1 MADDE
6 EDPDGPD
13 SWLVTY
19 ADAITLL
26 MAFFV
31 VLISFSKI
39 DLVTYEAVKSGINEN
54 VSGSSSSDRPLYQVY
69 NAVDSIVLDSTDVDE
84 SVVQVGFDNEGVVVD
99 FASGSFFR
107 AGSTELTPIAR
118 EFLNRV
124 RRELQTPPFDLFRLD
139 VEGHTDDSP
148 INSESFP
155 SNWELSASRAATV
168 VRFYVDAGMEPTRL
182 KATGFADTVPKF
194 PNRDVV
200 GNPIPGNQAKNRRV
214 TIRIHP

>member
-1 MADDE
+1 MADD
-6 EDPDGPD
+6 DDADGPD

-31 VLISFSKI
+31 VLLSFSKI

-54 VSGSSSSDRPLYQVY
+54 VSGAAASDRPLYQVY
-69 NAVDSIVLDSTDVDE
+69 NAIDSLVLDSTDLDE
-84 SVVQVGFDNEGVVVD
+84 SVVQVGFDDRGVVVD
-99 FASGSFFR
+99 FASGSFFEP
-107 AGSTELTPIAR
+107 GSTTLKPIAQ
-118 EFLNRV
+118 EFLNRI
-124 RRELQTPPFDLFRLD
+124 RRELSTPPFDLFNLD

-148 INSESFP
+148 INSATFP
-155 SNWELSASRAATV
+155 SNWDLSAGRAATV
-168 VRFYVDAGMEPTRL
+168 VRFYVESGMEPTRL
-182 KATGFADTVPKF
+182 KATGYADTIPKF

-200 GNPIPGNQAKNRRV
+200 GNPIAENQAKNRRV